1 MIHICRQAL
10 YIGKHFENQI
20 AAIIKDKHFRKNLWC
35 PGFNEKIDVPSLYSK
50 LIFDFK
56 MMCIN
61 FLNIIK
67 IEKSIF
73 VKINIYFRGIFFRNT
88 IWHCW
93 HASFISDRFLL
104 RFVIATCLSSNRIFF
119 FKPAYLDFRTKY
131 TYTCYSRIV
140 SINRKLWQGL

>member
-1 MIHICRQAL
+1 MIHICRPAL
-10 YIGKHFENQI
+10 CIGKHFENQI

-50 LIFDFK
+50 LIFDLK

-73 VKINIYFRGIFFRNT
+73 VKINIYFSGTQFGTVAMLLLYQIGSCLDLWLPLAFLRIEFKKKQHTYIFERN
-88 IWHCW
+88 IQK
-93 HASFISDRFLL
+93 S
-104 RFVIATCLSSNRIFF
+104 
-119 FKPAYLDFRTKY
+119 
-131 TYTCYSRIV
+131 YTCYSRIV